1 MKIIFF
7 RTKKQTSEQKKRT
20 NYRSKA
26 NTKYSIYSSTNNQEI
41 KYIKE
46 TFENGIDKENS
57 KLKSKTDKRFF
68 ENVTLIIFCCIY
80 MLITIF
86 SAVYL
91 DDNSNKESVASPKKY
106 TVCLDA
112 GHGGRD
118 GGAVGSFTKES
129 DINLAITQKLTKLFI
144 AGGFNVVNTRIE
156 DICLSDENSP
166 SFKLDDMKKR
176 REIILSSNP
185 DIVISIH
192 CNKFSLPSCVGAQVF
207 YQKGDNR
214 SKTLAEIMTSYFINN
229 LLNSRKIT
237 IAGDYYVLQNTNC
250 PSILVEC
257 GYVSNPN
264 EEKLL
269 ASDDYQQKL
278 AYSIYSGT
286 IKFLM
291 TSVVS

>member
-118 GGAVGSFTKES
+118 GGAVGSFTKEIGRAS
-129 DINLAITQKLTKLFI
+129 CRER
-144 AGGFNVVNTRIE
+144 V
-156 DICLSDENSP
+156 CL
-166 SFKLDDMKKR
+166 
-176 REIILSSNP
+176 
-185 DIVISIH
+185 
-192 CNKFSLPSCVGAQVF
+192 
-207 YQKGDNR
+207 
-214 SKTLAEIMTSYFINN
+214 
-229 LLNSRKIT
+229 
-237 IAGDYYVLQNTNC
+237 YV
-250 PSILVEC
+250 
-257 GYVSNPN
+257 
-264 EEKLL
+264 
-269 ASDDYQQKL
+269 
-278 AYSIYSGT
+278 
-286 IKFLM
+286 
-291 TSVVS
+291 